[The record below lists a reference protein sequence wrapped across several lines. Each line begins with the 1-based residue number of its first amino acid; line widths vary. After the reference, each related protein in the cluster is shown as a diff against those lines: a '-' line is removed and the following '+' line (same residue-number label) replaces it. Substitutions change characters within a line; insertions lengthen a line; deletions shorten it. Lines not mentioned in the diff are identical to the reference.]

1 MTYHWAVDFEWN
13 PTKDLENQRK
23 HGISFAEAVRVFDSE
38 KLCLDVFDEA
48 HSDAEERFI
57 TIGPVRDDLVLVV
70 WTEREIDVVRVIS
83 ARWATATER
92 DLYRRH
98 MENGP

>member
-1 MTYHWAVDFEWN
+1 MDFEWN
-13 PTKDLENQRK
+13 PTKDLDNQRK

-70 WTEREIDVVRVIS
+70 
-83 ARWATATER
+83 
-92 DLYRRH
+92 
-98 MENGP
+98 